1 MLKND
6 KTQCIAVT
14 GADGFVGSVL
24 CRCLVANGH
33 VVQPIVRDDACATRF
48 KATDLKTNDPLIVGD
63 IGPNTLWSHALSDV
77 DVVIHLAARVH
88 VMDETEVDPLA
99 AFQEVN
105 TEGTRRLA
113 EESARMNVNRLVFVS
128 TIKVNGESTTG
139 CRPLSPED
147 PACPQDPYGVSK
159 WEAEQALAQIAGDTG
174 LEVVIMRPPL
184 VHGPGVG
191 GNLSRLLS
199 VVTRGIPLPLAAVQ
213 NRRSLV
219 GVENLADALM
229 VCACHPAAPGGVFTV
244 SDGEHVSTAELIRRI
259 ASGLERPVRLWP
271 CPPFLLV
278 TVARLLG
285 KSDAMDRL
293 VGSLEVDDSRLRQ
306 DLGWSPP
313 VSMREGVRAMCR
325 GHKDIK

>member
-6 KTQCIAVT
+6 RTQCIAVT

-24 CRCLVANGH
+24 CRCLQTNGH

-48 KATDLKTNDPLIVGD
+48 NAIGLKTNPPWIVGD
-63 IGPNTLWSHALSDV
+63 IGPNTQWSSILADV

-88 VMDETEVDPLA
+88 VMDETEIDPLA
-99 AFQEVN
+99 AFREVN

-113 EESARMNVNRLVFVS
+113 EESAKMDVSRLVFVS

-139 CRPLSPED
+139 RRPLSPED
-147 PACPQDPYGVSK
+147 SACPQDPYGVSK
-159 WEAEQALAQIAGDTG
+159 WEAEQALDKVAGETG
-174 LEVVIMRPPL
+174 LGVVVVRPPL

-191 GNLSRLLS
+191 GNMGRLLS
-199 VVTRGIPLPLAAVQ
+199 VVTKGIPLPLAAVQ
-213 NRRSLV
+213 NRRSFV

-229 VCACHPAAPGGVFTV
+229 VCANHPAAPGGVFTV
-244 SDGEHVSTAELIRRI
+244 SDGEHISTAELIRRI
-259 ASGLERPVRLWP
+259 ASGLERPARLWP
-271 CPPFLLV
+271 CPLFLLV
-278 TVARLLG
+278 MVARLLG

-325 GHKDIK
+325 GHKDI